1 MKKERVKGLAALLT
15 AGYCW
20 RTAAAAL
27 TTTRV
32 TSETEQLVSYVDDAS
47 GTVSM
52 QASASGSAGQTTAQ
66 QANDGKTNATTGK
79 ESAKTTASGIKD
91 TSSNNAGRVDNK
103 TEEKLTGSFE
113 LQIFVGG
120 LRQRVLGIR
129 PSTNFRT
136 AAGTGNQLPIWTR
149 TSTPR

>member
-15 AGYCW
+15 AGILLAHSGCS
-20 RTAAAAL
+20 L

-52 QASASGSAGQTTAQ
+52 QAGASGSAGQTTAQ

-79 ESAKTTASGIKD
+79 ESVETTASGIKD

-113 LQIFVGG
+113 LQILSAVTAASAGNT
-120 LRQRVLGIR
+120 
-129 PSTNFRT
+129 PSTNFRSCSR
-136 AAGTGNQLPIWTR
+136 NW
-149 TSTPR
+149 